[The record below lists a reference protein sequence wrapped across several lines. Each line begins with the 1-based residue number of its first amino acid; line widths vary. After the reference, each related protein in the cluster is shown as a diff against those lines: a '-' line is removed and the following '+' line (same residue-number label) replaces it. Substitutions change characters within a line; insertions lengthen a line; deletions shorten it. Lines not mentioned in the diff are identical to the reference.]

1 MLKMPNNKPYWIT
14 LAERLVVQAVRD
26 MQKDRKKRAALA
38 ARKEKEQQLFTL
50 EARALLKG

>member
-14 LAERLVVQAVRD
+14 LAERLVVQAMRD